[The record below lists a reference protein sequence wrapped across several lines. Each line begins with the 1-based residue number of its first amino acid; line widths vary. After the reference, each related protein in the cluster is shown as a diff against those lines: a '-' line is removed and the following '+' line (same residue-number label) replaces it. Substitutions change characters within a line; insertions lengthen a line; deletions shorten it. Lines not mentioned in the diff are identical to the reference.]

1 MILNGEKI
9 TMILSYQDILA
20 AIEAREIIITP
31 YDESAV
37 GPCSI
42 DLKLGDTFLVFH
54 HGRLFR
60 PNDRKAILKNSE
72 VFRIENDESFLL
84 SPNQFVLAST
94 LEKISISK
102 KYAATLQGKSSIA
115 RLGIVVQAAGLV
127 NPGTGLKDPTTLTLE
142 IAHQANSPVELV
154 PGMPIIQIIFH
165 QLTSESDVGYDD
177 RERSMYIGLDAEPR
191 V

>member
-1 MILNGEKI
+1 
-9 TMILSYQDILA
+9 MILSHQDILA
-20 AIEAREIIITP
+20 AIQAKEIYISP
-31 YDESAV
+31 FDKSAV
-37 GPCSI
+37 GPCSV
-42 DLKLGDTFLVFH
+42 DLKLGETFLVFH

-60 PNDRKAILKNSE
+60 PNDRNAILKNTE
-72 VFRIENDESFLL
+72 IYRIEKNESFLL

-94 LEKISISK
+94 LEKIAISK
-102 KYAATLQGKSSIA
+102 KYAATLEGKSSIA

-154 PGMPIIQIIFH
+154 PGMPIIQILYH
-165 QLTSESDVGYDD
+165 KLTSETEIGYDD
-177 RERSMYIGLDAEPR
+177 REKSKYIGLNEPR

>member
-1 MILNGEKI
+1 MILA
-9 TMILSYQDILA
+9 YQDILA
-20 AIEAREIIITP
+20 AIEAHEIFISP
-31 YDESAV
+31 FDDSSV

-54 HGRLFR
+54 HGKLFR
-60 PNDRKAILKNSE
+60 PNDRGAILKNSE
-72 VFRIENDESFLL
+72 VFRIEKDESFLL

-102 KYAATLQGKSSIA
+102 NYAATLEGKSSIA

-127 NPGTGLKDPTTLTLE
+127 NPGTGLKKPSTLTLE
-142 IAHQANSPVELV
+142 IAHRANSPVELS

-165 QLTSESDVGYDD
+165 QLTSETTIGYDD
-177 RERSMYIGLDAEPR
+177 RDKSQYIGLDHEPR

>member
-1 MILNGEKI
+1 
-9 TMILSYQDILA
+9 MILSYQDILT
-20 AIEAREIIITP
+20 AIESKEILISP
-31 YDESAV
+31 FDKSAV

-72 VFRIENDESFLL
+72 VFRIEKDEAFLL

-102 KYAATLQGKSSIA
+102 KYAATLEGKSSIA

-127 NPGTGLKDPTTLTLE
+127 NPGTGLKFPTTLTLE

-165 QLTSESDVGYDD
+165 RLTSESTLGYDD
-177 RERSMYIGLDAEPR
+177 RPSSSFIGLGEEPR

>member
-1 MILNGEKI
+1 
-9 TMILSYQDILA
+9 MILSYQDILA
-20 AIEAREIIITP
+20 AIESREIIISP
-31 YDESAV
+31 YDKSAV

-60 PNDRKAILKNSE
+60 PNDREAILRNSE
-72 VFRIENDESFLL
+72 VFTIDKDEAFLL

-102 KYAATLQGKSSIA
+102 KYAATLEGKSSIA

-142 IAHQANSPVELV
+142 IAHQANSPVELA

-165 QLTSESDVGYDD
+165 QLTSESSVGYDD
-177 RERSMYIGLDAEPR
+177 RETSSYRGLTSKPR

>member
-1 MILNGEKI
+1 
-9 TMILSYQDILA
+9 MILSYQDIIA
-20 AIEAREIIITP
+20 AIEAKEISIFP
-31 YDESAV
+31 FDKSAV
-37 GPCSI
+37 GPCSV

-54 HGRLFR
+54 HGKLFR

-72 VFRIENDESFLL
+72 IFQIEKDETFLL

-102 KYAATLQGKSSIA
+102 NYAATLEGKSSIA

-127 NPGTGLKDPTTLTLE
+127 NPGTGIKKPSTLTLE
-142 IAHQANSPVELV
+142 IAHRANSPVELS

-165 QLTSESDVGYDD
+165 QLTSKANVGYDD
-177 RERSMYIGLDAEPR
+177 REKSMYIGLDEPR

>member
-1 MILNGEKI
+1 
-9 TMILSYQDILA
+9 MILSYQDILA
-20 AIEAREIIITP
+20 AIDAKEITISP
-31 YDESAV
+31 FDKSAV
-37 GPCSI
+37 GPCSV

-60 PNDRKAILKNSE
+60 PNDRNAILKNSE
-72 VFRIENDESFLL
+72 IFRIDKNESFLL

-102 KYAATLQGKSSIA
+102 KYAATLEGKSSIA

-127 NPGTGLKDPTTLTLE
+127 NPGTGLKNPTTLTLE
-142 IAHQANSPVELV
+142 IAHQANSPVELI
-154 PGMPIIQIIFH
+154 PGMPIIQILYH
-165 QLTSESDVGYDD
+165 SLSSESMVGYDD
-177 RERSMYIGLDAEPR
+177 REKSQYIGLDDPR

>member
-1 MILNGEKI
+1 
-9 TMILSYQDILA
+9 MILSHQDILA
-20 AIEAREIIITP
+20 AIEAQEIYISP
-31 YDESAV
+31 FDDSAV
-37 GPCSI
+37 GPCSV
-42 DLKLGDTFLVFH
+42 DLRLGNTFLVFH

-60 PNDRKAILKNSE
+60 PNDRNAILKNTE
-72 VFRIENDESFLL
+72 IYRIEKDESFLL

-102 KYAATLQGKSSIA
+102 KYAATLEGKSSIA

-127 NPGTGLKDPTTLTLE
+127 NPGTGLRSPTTLTLE

-154 PGMPIIQIIFH
+154 PGMPIIQIIYH
-165 QLTSESDVGYDD
+165 RLTSETAIGYDD
-177 RERSMYIGLDAEPR
+177 SKKSKYIGLNEPR

>member
-1 MILNGEKI
+1 
-9 TMILSYQDILA
+9 MILSHQDILA
-20 AIEAREIIITP
+20 AIQAQEIYISP
-31 YDESAV
+31 FDETAV
-37 GPCSI
+37 GPCSV
-42 DLKLGDTFLVFH
+42 DLKLGNTFLVFH

-60 PNDRKAILKNSE
+60 PNDRHSILKNTE
-72 VFRIENDESFLL
+72 IYRIEKNESFLL

-94 LEKISISK
+94 LEKIAISK
-102 KYAATLQGKSSIA
+102 KYAATLEGKSSIA

-154 PGMPIIQIIFH
+154 PGMPIIQILYH
-165 QLTSESDVGYDD
+165 KLTSETEIGYDD
-177 RERSMYIGLDAEPR
+177 REKSKYIGLNEPR

>member
-1 MILNGEKI
+1 
-9 TMILSYQDILA
+9 MILSYQDILT
-20 AIEAREIIITP
+20 AIESREIVISP
-31 YDESAV
+31 FDKSAV

-60 PNDRKAILKNSE
+60 PNDRKAILRNSE
-72 VFRIENDESFLL
+72 VFTIDKDEAFLL

-102 KYAATLQGKSSIA
+102 KYAATLEGKSSIA

-165 QLTSESDVGYDD
+165 QLTSESSVGYDD
-177 RERSMYIGLDAEPR
+177 RETSSYRGLTSKPR

>member
-1 MILNGEKI
+1 
-9 TMILSYQDILA
+9 MILSYQDIFA
-20 AIEAREIIITP
+20 AIEAREISIVP
-31 YDESAV
+31 FDETAV
-37 GPCSI
+37 GPCSV
-42 DLKLGDTFLVFH
+42 DLKLGDTFLVFR

-72 VFRIENDESFLL
+72 VFRIEKDESFLL

-94 LEKISISK
+94 LEKISIEK

-165 QLTSESDVGYDD
+165 QLTSESSIGYDD
-177 RERSMYIGLDAEPR
+177 REKSKYIGLDKKPR

>member
-1 MILNGEKI
+1 
-9 TMILSYQDILA
+9 MILSHQDILA
-20 AIEAREIIITP
+20 AIQAQEIYISP
-31 YDESAV
+31 FDETAV
-37 GPCSI
+37 GPCSV
-42 DLKLGDTFLVFH
+42 DLKLGNTFLVFH

-60 PNDRKAILKNSE
+60 PNDRNAILKNTE
-72 VFRIENDESFLL
+72 IYRIEKNESFLL

-94 LEKISISK
+94 LEKIAISK
-102 KYAATLQGKSSIA
+102 KYAATLEGKSSIA

-154 PGMPIIQIIFH
+154 PGMPIIQILYH
-165 QLTSESDVGYDD
+165 KLTSETEIGYDD
-177 RERSMYIGLDAEPR
+177 REKSKYIGLNEPR